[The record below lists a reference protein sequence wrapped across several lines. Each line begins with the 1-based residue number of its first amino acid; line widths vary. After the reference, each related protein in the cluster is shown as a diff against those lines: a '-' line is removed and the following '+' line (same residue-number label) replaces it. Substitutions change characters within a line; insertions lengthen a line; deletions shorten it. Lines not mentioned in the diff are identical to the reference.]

1 MQLDEQEVEKFRTR
15 VAQLHEALDVLE
27 QTARKIVMDFEG
39 IAGRLNDLD
48 ARISRIQDMYTDVQ
62 RKLK

>member
-27 QTARKIVMDFEG
+27 QTARKIVMDFES